1 MPVSFQGAELLAS
14 RSRCQYCCHFLR
26 WSSLLLNGTRKEVTP
41 SALSFYHPRRL
52 DKAVASCLTTVADS
66 DMACGN
72 DRKEFI
78 YHLPSKVSVSFVL
91 HILPL
96 FTKDTHG
103 PVLFPSA
110 GTLGNGRGGRRP
122 ASPRSSPCGYV
133 QPSVLWQMLQHRA
146 N

>member
-1 MPVSFQGAELLAS
+1 M
-14 RSRCQYCCHFLR
+14 
-26 WSSLLLNGTRKEVTP
+26 TP
-41 SALSFYHPRRL
+41 SALSSYHPRRL

-133 QPSVLWQMLQHRA
+133 QPSVLWQMLRIHCNSSRRCSCTLTCICHLSHHLCCSLSHIHCQ
-146 N
+146 